1 MTDRAAYV
9 GGMSRRRA
17 SLVLVLLTGL
27 ALTGCAAPTQAPE
40 TSAVETPAPDTG
52 AEFSPAAGDTITAEQ
67 YTLTLP
73 DGWGFPDGAPEGFD
87 ETTFAADLT
96 IEDGYRDNV
105 NILVSPGGEVTSEQ
119 VEEAGVAQLEE
130 AGASDV
136 QALDRV
142 TAAGSESAHLTARVE
157 QGGTPYVIDQFY
169 LVNAGQTYIVTFASD
184 AEKPQAERDALAQS
198 VLVTWQ
204 WV

>member
-9 GGMSRRRA
+9 DGMSRRRA
-17 SLVLVLLTGL
+17 SVVLVLLTGL
-27 ALTGCAAPTQAPE
+27 ALTGCAAPAQAPE